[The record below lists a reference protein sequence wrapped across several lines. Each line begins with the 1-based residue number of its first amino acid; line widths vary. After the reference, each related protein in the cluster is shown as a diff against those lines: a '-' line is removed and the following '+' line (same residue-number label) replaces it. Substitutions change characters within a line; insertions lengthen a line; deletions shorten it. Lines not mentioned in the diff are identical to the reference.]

1 MILLAK
7 IKYIYRNKIAL
18 IKWHYLYAKY
28 IAMLGLKPLNIDYL
42 AVIIIL
48 SCLPLL
54 IQRETLSLSLSYTLI
69 IVGILLYLIP
79 FSYLRFLLLLLFFL
93 VLCKQYCLLFNGQN
107 LSTC

>member
-79 FSYLRFLLLLLFFL
+79 FSYLRFFCCYLLFFFGAMQT
-93 VLCKQYCLLFNGQN
+93 VLPPL
-107 LSTC
+107 